1 MARQV
6 IHSGEFVGFHG
17 IVWRVDIWERVDEID
32 YGEEPGELTF
42 PAEEPVVIEWEER
55 SKEEVICGSSCT
67 LRIESPG
74 DRTYAGLYSEKPG
87 AVGVDV
93 YKDDTL
99 YWRGTLDTEQYEEPY
114 ERLDKYD
121 VELTFSDF
129 GAMERMDFD
138 MDGCVPTLA
147 TLLSDALSKA
157 GLGDLPL
164 DQSLISSSIGG
175 IALTLSALAV
185 NAQNFYDE
193 DGVPNTLY
201 EVVEGMLQ
209 PLALRIIQKCGRI
222 WVYDLNGLHGA
233 VAVENT
239 WSGDSQTLGVD
250 KVYND
255 IKVTFSPY
263 GDGALMSDEDV
274 EFTDEVDEEAVNYD
288 HATSGAVYWTYF
300 EDLSNKWSYA
310 PGYGSGQAWPCF
322 TIHKGMGKGFEAAFR
337 GTTTA
342 VGRDAP
348 LFRERVSNNDPLADV
363 TTSYFRIVAQGGGED
378 SAGYAWMFRKGRG
391 TNHAN
396 GQPLG
401 KDWDYAGM
409 TMFATRRVYLPPLPS
424 VPSSLP
430 SGFGGSGNSGSGGPS
445 ARPSCRWML
454 RLRLDM
460 LADVRYNPFGEDGDD
475 NDPERYKSELEGG
488 GSYFVHKAHVLL
500 WSAKEG
506 GYVLHHYDNTSIE
519 GDGDISGSSNP
530 YDKAF
535 VANTCGTWVAGDPQT
550 PTTRLS
556 WYDNTNDRR
565 NRKTGVCGWKANRHT
580 IGRWDDVDLSQQ
592 LLDAPDGQYIPY
604 PPSGGWIQVALVSCP
619 NIHDGENAANTN
631 VLGALQAG
639 DLLKWMLYKHPV
651 LELVEGFKYDKAE
664 IDDIEFSAYA
674 DADAR
679 EDLELSTICG
689 TLTKAAPCARGAY
702 RLASDGT
709 LAYNLT
715 RAGHTDRIERLWL
728 GTLYSQFAAHH
739 TMLSGESDGDH
750 DGLHPYTEANQGER
764 LFICTGETLDC
775 ITDTSERILV
785 ELSPDEYTA
794 EIYNE

>member
-138 MDGCVPTLA
+138 MDGCIPTLA
-147 TLLSDALSKA
+147 AVLSDALFRA
-157 GLGDLPL
+157 GLGDLAV

-175 IALTLSALAV
+175 VSLRLSDLCI

-193 DGVPNTLY
+193 DGEPSTLY
-201 EVVEGMLQ
+201 EVVEGILQ
-209 PLALRIIQKCGRI
+209 PLALRIIQKAGKI

-233 VAVENT
+233 AAVENT

-250 KVYND
+250 RVYND

-263 GDGALMSDEDV
+263 GAVSLMKEDDV
-274 EFTDEVDEEAVNYD
+274 EFTDEADEEAVNYD
-288 HATSGAVYWTYF
+288 HIGNDAVYWTFF
-300 EDLSNKWSYA
+300 EDESDKWSFA
-310 PGYGSGQAWPCF
+310 PMYSGQAWPCF
-322 TIHKGMGKGFEAAFR
+322 TIHKGMGKGFEDTFLGAR
-337 GTTTA
+337 TA
-342 VGRDAP
+342 VGREAP
-348 LFRERVSNNDPLADV
+348 LFRDRVANGDPLADA
-363 TTSYFRIVAQGGGED
+363 TSAYFRIVAQGGGED
-378 SAGYAWMFRKGRG
+378 CDGYAWMFKKGG
-391 TNHAN
+391 ESNHALY
-396 GQPLG
+396 QQLG
-401 KDWDYAGM
+401 HDWDYVGM

-424 VPSSLP
+424 STLP
-430 SGFGGSGNSGSGGPS
+430 SGYGTGFGGSGGGGNTPNAMS
-445 ARPSCRWML
+445 HRWML

-460 LADVRYNPFGEDGDD
+460 LADVRYNPFGEDGGD
-475 NDPERYKSELEGG
+475 NDISKAKDELERHGP
-488 GSYFVHKAHVLL
+488 YFIHKAHVLL

-506 GYVLHHYDNTSIE
+506 GTVLYHYDNTAIE
-519 GDGDISGSSNP
+519 SDGDISGTSRP
-530 YDKAF
+530 YDKAY
-535 VANTCGTWVAGDPQT
+535 VANSCGEWVAGNSQT
-550 PTTRLS
+550 ATTRLS
-556 WYDNTNDRR
+556 WYDNTNDGR
-565 NRKTGVCGWKANRHT
+565 NRKTGVCGWKGNRHT

-592 LLDAPDGQYIPY
+592 LLDAPEGQYIPY
-604 PPSGGWIQVALVSCP
+604 PPSGGWIQVAVISCP

-631 VLGALQAG
+631 AVGSGQVGAL
-639 DLLKWMLYKHPV
+639 LRWMLYKHPV
-651 LELVEGFKYDKAE
+651 LELVQGFKYDKAE
-664 IDDIEFSAYA
+664 VEDVEFSAFA

-689 TLTKAAPCARGAY
+689 TLSKAVPSARGAY
-702 RLASDGT
+702 RLASNGA
-709 LAYNLT
+709 LAYDLT

-728 GTLYSQFAAHH
+728 GTLYSQFAARH

-750 DGLHPYTEANQGER
+750 DGLHPYTEANQGET

-775 ITDTSERILV
+775 ITDTSERTLI

-794 EIYNE
+794 EIYKE